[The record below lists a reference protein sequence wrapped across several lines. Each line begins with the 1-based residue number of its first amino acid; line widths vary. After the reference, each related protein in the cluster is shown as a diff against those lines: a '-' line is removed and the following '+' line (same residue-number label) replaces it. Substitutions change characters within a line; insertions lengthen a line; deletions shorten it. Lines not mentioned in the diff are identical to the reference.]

1 MRQHYIGDIGLLGT
15 KVAEGDDMVEGYH
28 VFLGGG
34 YGPDQDIGR
43 EIYREIKAEDLPE
56 VIERMLRGYLS
67 ARPGPQESFHEFT
80 KRYSTEQLKDMFA
93 PSNTLP
99 G

>member
-1 MRQHYIGDIGLLGT
+1 
-15 KVAEGDDMVEGYH
+15 MVEGYH

-34 YGPDQDIGR
+34 YAPDQDIGR
-43 EIYREIKAEDLPE
+43 ELYREVKAEDLPE
-56 VIERMLRGYLS
+56 VVERMLRGYLS
-67 ARPGPQESFHEFT
+67 ARPGPHESFHEFT

>member
-1 MRQHYIGDIGLLGT
+1 M
-15 KVAEGDDMVEGYH
+15 
-28 VFLGGG
+28 
-34 YGPDQDIGR
+34 
-43 EIYREIKAEDLPE
+43 KAEDLPE
-56 VIERMLRGYLS
+56 VVERMLRGYLS
-67 ARPGPQESFHEFT
+67 ARPGPHESFHEFT